1 MEKDSDLN
9 KFEKRADKATEIIT
23 SIGMATS
30 LSAFLTL
37 IPSTNNDLGIITG
50 GTILLSPCVYFGMN
64 YLKEKAKDSQL
75 RDMHHTSQLFLM
87 MTEANSVD
95 HNVTKS
101 STLFLHELHQEMNN
115 YDAKIDDNEQM
126 NINQFLY
133 LINANYYDEIIKT
146 FPMLNREEIVRRLI
160 IVILNHLTDNN
171 KTTFDENDA
180 KEVLGKTIFIRQ
192 ELKEQIY
199 KEFKKSKV
207 KFGKNKFYEIIRN
220 DTDSSPAAYEELR
233 RQDEMNQAPNFD
245 IEDLN
250 QIYSLIGCYVN
261 NEMMQ
266 ELGNTM
272 LDWDYDF
279 LRRLL
284 VLIST
289 KYRRQLID
297 EHGTRHNNLNLTSS
311 FIYNALSYAV
321 VNEREMVGY
330 KEMINAFK
338 NWDYI
343 PFNLQLEILDD
354 LFEQEE
360 ISYEEHPYGLKKPK
374 KTKPKIIRLD
384 FNRNNQN

>member
-1 MEKDSDLN
+1 
-9 KFEKRADKATEIIT
+9 
-23 SIGMATS
+23 
-30 LSAFLTL
+30 
-37 IPSTNNDLGIITG
+37 
-50 GTILLSPCVYFGMN
+50 
-64 YLKEKAKDSQL
+64 
-75 RDMHHTSQLFLM
+75 
-87 MTEANSVD
+87 
-95 HNVTKS
+95 
-101 STLFLHELHQEMNN
+101 
-115 YDAKIDDNEQM
+115 
-126 NINQFLY
+126 
-133 LINANYYDEIIKT
+133 
-146 FPMLNREEIVRRLI
+146 
-160 IVILNHLTDNN
+160 
-171 KTTFDENDA
+171 
-180 KEVLGKTIFIRQ
+180 
-192 ELKEQIY
+192 
-199 KEFKKSKV
+199 
-207 KFGKNKFYEIIRN
+207 
-220 DTDSSPAAYEELR
+220 
-233 RQDEMNQAPNFD
+233 MNQAPNFD

-261 NEMMQ
+261 NEKKQ

-343 PFNLQLEILDD
+343 PFNLQLEFLDD

-374 KTKPKIIRLD
+374 KNKPKIIRIE
-384 FNRNNQN
+384 FNRNNQNK